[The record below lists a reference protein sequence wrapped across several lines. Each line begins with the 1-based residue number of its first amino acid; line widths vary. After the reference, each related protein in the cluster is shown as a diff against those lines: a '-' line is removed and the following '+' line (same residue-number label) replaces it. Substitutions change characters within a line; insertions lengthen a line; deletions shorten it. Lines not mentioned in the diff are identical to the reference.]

1 MTASATRATK
11 TPART
16 SSQKWFPVAMT
27 ENQTQSGQ
35 SAQTAFANQL
45 GQTAKRTTPTISA
58 SAAWRLGIAAYGLAK
73 KLTKPLPCLRL
84 ADCARGAC
92 EPERGDPRGGA
103 AGCRSAP
110 AR

>member
-1 MTASATRATK
+1 MAASARRATK

-45 GQTAKRTTPTISA
+45 RQTAKRTTPTISA

-73 KLTKPLPCLRL
+73 KLTKPLPWLRL
-84 ADCARGAC
+84 AHSESGSAEA
-92 EPERGDPRGGA
+92 EAGDKRGG
-103 AGCRSAP
+103 GGGSRT
-110 AR
+110 

>member
-1 MTASATRATK
+1 MAASATRATK

-45 GQTAKRTTPTISA
+45 RQTAKRTTPTISA

-73 KLTKPLPCLRL
+73 KLTKPLPWLRL
-84 ADCARGAC
+84 PDGRRECAEAEDGKI
-92 EPERGDPRGGA
+92 
-103 AGCRSAP
+103 
-110 AR
+110 

>member
-27 ENQTQSGQ
+27 ENQTQPGQ

-45 GQTAKRTTPTISA
+45 RQTAKRTSPTINA
-58 SAAWRLGIAAYGLAK
+58 SAACRLGIAAYGLAK
-73 KLTKPLPCLRL
+73 KFTNPLPWLRL
-84 ADCARGAC
+84 ANWESVSSNPKSGNM
-92 EPERGDPRGGA
+92 RGGA
-103 AGCRSAP
+103 V
-110 AR
+110 

>member
-1 MTASATRATK
+1 MTARATRATK

-16 SSQKWFPVAMT
+16 WSQKWFPVAMT

-45 GQTAKRTTPTISA
+45 RQTAKRRTPTISA

-73 KLTKPLPCLRL
+73 KLTKPLPWLRL
-84 ADCARGAC
+84 ADFQSVCSQPQSGNMRG
-92 EPERGDPRGGA
+92 
-103 AGCRSAP
+103 P
-110 AR
+110 ALGR

>member
-1 MTASATRATK
+1 MAASATRATK

-45 GQTAKRTTPTISA
+45 RQTAKRTTPTISA

-73 KLTKPLPCLRL
+73 KLTKPLPWLRL
-84 ADCARGAC
+84 GDCGSAAAKAESGNKRGEAVGRT
-92 EPERGDPRGGA
+92 P
-103 AGCRSAP
+103 
-110 AR
+110 

>member
-1 MTASATRATK
+1 MAASATRATK

-45 GQTAKRTTPTISA
+45 RQTAKRTTPTISA

-73 KLTKPLPCLRL
+73 KLTKPLPWLRL
-84 ADCARGAC
+84 
-92 EPERGDPRGGA
+92 PNPRGGGSERETRNTTG
-103 AGCRSAP
+103 AGG
-110 AR
+110 

>member
-1 MTASATRATK
+1 MAASATRATK

-45 GQTAKRTTPTISA
+45 RQTAKRTTPTISA

-73 KLTKPLPCLRL
+73 KLTKPLPWLRL
-84 ADCARGAC
+84 AERRGGASQPKARKQ
-92 EPERGDPRGGA
+92 PRGGA
-103 AGCRSAP
+103 REQT
-110 AR
+110 

>member
-45 GQTAKRTTPTISA
+45 RQTAKRTTPTISA

-73 KLTKPLPCLRL
+73 KLTKPLPWVRL
-84 ADCARGAC
+84 ANC
-92 EPERGDPRGGA
+92 ESVAAKPTTGNSRGGA
-103 AGCRSAP
+103 VRSSN
-110 AR
+110 

>member
-1 MTASATRATK
+1 MAASATRATK

-45 GQTAKRTTPTISA
+45 RQTAKRTTPTISA

-73 KLTKPLPCLRL
+73 KLTKPLPWLRL
-84 ADCARGAC
+84 A
-92 EPERGDPRGGA
+92 EREEVAAQPQSRDIRRGGR
-103 AGCRSAP
+103 GSST
-110 AR
+110 

>member
-27 ENQTQSGQ
+27 ENQTQKGQ
-35 SAQTAFANQL
+35 SAQTASANRW
-45 GQTAKRTTPTISA
+45 GQTANSTPPTISA

-73 KLTKPLPCLRL
+73 KLTKPLPWLRL
-84 ADCARGAC
+84 PHRQG
-92 EPERGDPRGGA
+92 EA
-103 AGCRSAP
+103 AGAEAG
-110 AR
+110 ARQGGGEGER